1 MLGAVMVALLLATPG
16 ALADF
21 ACDSGTLSSTCVVS
35 TAQVITAPITGAD
48 LTIESG
54 GSLTC
59 DTPLCE
65 ASIAL
70 TGTLVVAGT
79 IKAGNV
85 HVSAAD
91 ITVSGT
97 VSADYLGYPAARGP
111 GAGHNATVHS
121 CDSRFSGSGGAHGG
135 NGGTANSK
143 TAYSGCDISPSFNA
157 VGGDGYG
164 DLYEPTTPGSG
175 GQHAWH
181 YGTSGDDVIHAQG
194 GAGGGAM
201 CVPQRVVFLTATSTL
216 VLTFLTCVSPH
227 SRMIATSGNLELD
240 SGSISTNG
248 HNGYTG
254 SSHAGGGG
262 AGGSVWITA
271 TAVTGTGSIVS
282 NGGSTSSYSAGGGTT
297 PSHGR
302 LALYTAPSASHHVP
316 LLQAEVV
323 ASPST

>member
-1 MLGAVMVALLLATPG
+1 MAVTVAQPTPRRRTLAATFRRLSTQSVAMATATFTNPQRRG
-16 ALADF
+16 RVA
-21 ACDSGTLSSTCVVS
+21 STRGTMAHPVTTSSMPRA
-35 TAQVITAPITGAD
+35 AQAVEPCAY
-48 LTIESG
+48 LTFTHCH
-54 GSLTC
+54 L
-59 DTPLCE
+59 
-65 ASIAL
+65 
-70 TGTLVVAGT
+70 
-79 IKAGNV
+79 
-85 HVSAAD
+85 D
-91 ITVSGT
+91 I
-97 VSADYLGYPAARGP
+97 
-111 GAGHNATVHS
+111 
-121 CDSRFSGSGGAHGG
+121 GAH
-135 NGGTANSK
+135 S
-143 TAYSGCDISPSFNA
+143 
-157 VGGDGYG
+157 
-164 DLYEPTTPGSG
+164 
-175 GQHAWH
+175 
-181 YGTSGDDVIHAQG
+181 
-194 GAGGGAM
+194 
-201 CVPQRVVFLTATSTL
+201 

>member
-201 CVPQRVVFLTATSTL
+201 CVPHIYSLPPRHWCAQRPHIPHMRVATQSYDRHVWQPGARQRLHLHQWSQRVHRVVTRRRRWCRWKCVDHGHCCHRHRLYRVQRWLHIKLQRWRRYDAFARPPCTL
-216 VLTFLTCVSPH
+216 HCS
-227 SRMIATSGNLELD
+227 
-240 SGSISTNG
+240 
-248 HNGYTG
+248 
-254 SSHAGGGG
+254 
-262 AGGSVWITA
+262 
-271 TAVTGTGSIVS
+271 
-282 NGGSTSSYSAGGGTT
+282 
-297 PSHGR
+297 
-302 LALYTAPSASHHVP
+302 
-316 LLQAEVV
+316 
-323 ASPST
+323 

>member
-1 MLGAVMVALLLATPG
+1 MERKRTNMLGAVMVALLLATPG

-194 GAGGGAM
+194 GAGGGAEHARA
-201 CVPQRVVFLTATSTL
+201 P
-216 VLTFLTCVSPH
+216 VL
-227 SRMIATSGNLELD
+227 RR
-240 SGSISTNG
+240 
-248 HNGYTG
+248 
-254 SSHAGGGG
+254 HAGVSGGG
-262 AGGSVWITA
+262 PEAAPRDGAQLRGDADSEPASDPFAGRA
-271 TAVTGTGSIVS
+271 
-282 NGGSTSSYSAGGGTT
+282 
-297 PSHGR
+297 
-302 LALYTAPSASHHVP
+302 
-316 LLQAEVV
+316 
-323 ASPST
+323 